1 MPQFSSPE
9 KLVQKMSQLHVPRPS
24 PPSLLPGHYGVK
36 GYCRDPK
43 TLLTRP
49 NCEEMKLR
57 TSLVLVILLL
67 AAGLSAQEYRPQP
80 GETVMKIALEGRG
93 NLYIKLFTKEAP
105 KATSHVMSLVRTRF
119 YDGQKVFRAERS
131 PRPFL
136 IQMGAPGS
144 RTKDLNDPSLQSE
157 NSGTRIP
164 YENTGYKFDKA
175 GMVGLSTQPG
185 DRDSGDCL
193 FHVVLGPVS
202 FLDGNYTV
210 IGQVVSGLDLLSR
223 IEKGD
228 KIVSITLVGG

>member
-1 MPQFSSPE
+1 
-9 KLVQKMSQLHVPRPS
+9 
-24 PPSLLPGHYGVK
+24 
-36 GYCRDPK
+36 
-43 TLLTRP
+43 
-49 NCEEMKLR
+49 MKLR
-57 TSLVLVILLL
+57 LCLVLVVFCL
-67 AAGLSAQEYRPQP
+67 ALGVSAQRYTPRQ
-80 GETVMKIALEGRG
+80 GETVMEIALEGRG

-105 KATSHVMSLVRTRF
+105 KATAHIMSLVRKGF
-119 YDGQKVFRAERS
+119 YNGQKVFRAERS

-144 RTKDLNDPSLQSE
+144 RTKDLNDPSLQAE
-157 NSGTRIP
+157 TSGSRIP

-210 IGQVVSGLDLLSR
+210 IGQVVSGLELLSR

-228 KIVSITLVGG
+228 KIVSITLIGG